1 MRGEISAG
9 LGITDAA
16 LEEFCRR
23 WKITELSRF
32 GSALREDFGRK
43 AILTCLC
50 GTGRLSDSVWLT
62 IFVWS
67 RNRPSC
73 WGGRLIW

>member
-32 GSALREDFGRK
+32 GSALREDFGPESDIDLLVRYGP
-43 AILTCLC
+43 AL
-50 GTGRLSDSVWLT
+50 RLSLVDH
-62 IFVWS
+62 I
-67 RNRPSC
+67 RMEQE
-73 WGGRLIW
+73 